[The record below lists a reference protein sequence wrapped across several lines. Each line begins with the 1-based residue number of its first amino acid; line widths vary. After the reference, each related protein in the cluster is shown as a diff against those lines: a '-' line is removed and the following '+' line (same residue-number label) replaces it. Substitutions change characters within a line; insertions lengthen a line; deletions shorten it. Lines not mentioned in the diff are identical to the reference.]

1 MISADTIC
9 SNAGK
14 VWCKH
19 VDGSWQDERA
29 ERVSDV
35 DFLIERYWNDAFAR
49 IDTYISKITQV
60 NFISQICDLQAT
72 YWPCQL
78 GTYQS
83 CQRLCPGTPLL
94 NFWSRSSLSI
104 SISIYLCNIVFT
116 RICHIFCAG
125 SCHSKWQY
133 PKPAGCERLH
143 ASVWSWGGELKRN
156 NGCGPHLLHP

>member
-1 MISADTIC
+1 MLKCWKSLVQACWRFMAGRESRKGEWRWLSYRKILKWCIC
-9 SNAGK
+9 KN
-14 VWCKH
+14 WY
-19 VDGSWQDERA
+19 
-29 ERVSDV
+29 
-35 DFLIERYWNDAFAR
+35 I
-49 IDTYISKITQV
+49 YISKITQV
-60 NFISQICDLQAT
+60 NFVSQICDLQAT